1 MSLRNLLVNALREA
15 RHERHRRS
23 IRLRGYDYSQSG
35 AYFVT
40 MCTRNREHLFG
51 EIENGDM
58 RLNDVG
64 RMVDQWWHELGN
76 RFPDIET
83 DAFIVMP
90 NHIHGIIVIKNI
102 PVSNPVGAI
111 LCNRPVPIR
120 NFTNPNSASNQQ
132 KNSNTGTN
140 LRMDTIWEQGTCRKQ
155 GDYRESPL
163 HTQKIQIQKIPNAY
177 DGLGRYISWF
187 KRMVINEYIRRVRTK
202 EFPRFEKSIWQR
214 NYYERII
221 RDDSEW
227 RLACDYIEK
236 NPNMWEH
243 DVLNAPTL
251 K

>member
-1 MSLRNLLVNALREA
+1 MNALREA
-15 RHERHRRS
+15 KHERHRRS

-58 RLNDVG
+58 RLNNVG

-120 NFTNPNSASNQQ
+120 NFTNPNSASSQQ

-140 LRMDTIWEQGTCRKQ
+140 LRMDTVWEQCTCRRQ
-155 GDYRESPL
+155 GDYKESPL

-227 RLACDYIEK
+227 RLACEYIEK
-236 NPNMWEH
+236 NPNMWER
-243 DVLNAPTL
+243 DTLNTPTS